1 MASVNQCIGSCYD
14 ELKHRVF
21 YFNWNSDGYNGIYMY
36 DIKTKTINPLLVS
49 LIHSTTDILN
59 FSPNYPIASVNIL
72 YRTEEEG
79 DILHWTDRNQRPM
92 KLNIKDALDTVYA
105 SDWKKDYLTVSRKM
119 PLIAPVCA
127 YGDDLTK
134 TINNLKSN
142 LFQFSYRWVYKDNT
156 KSTWSPWSKSFA
168 PYKIDTLSIETN
180 PSVNNYISVLINTGP
195 KDALSVEFSARGV
208 LAGAFSD
215 RFIVYTLNKKRLAI
229 GDDVLYTYKFYNDS
243 TYEYADKAEGI
254 SLFDYVPK
262 KANTQELLNGNI
274 LSYGGITEGVTFDT
288 ALNVTKNLTYFQNA
302 YPLTISSYASARK
315 WTYVLFNSVTPG
327 DVIDLKV
334 TIDEGGGTTYFHIF
348 SYTVVSGDTLSSVNI
363 ALKALV
369 NAYPG
374 LTTSDVSYASG
385 QGFTIDGGISKI
397 ITGTYAITYSPNT
410 NPLDVNTA
418 VFKPNSTYRFGM
430 VYFDEYGVTNGV
442 VTNDTMV
449 VNTREAISSALG
461 TDQFV
466 VPNIQ
471 FSINHT
477 PPSWAKYFSFVRTSN
492 LTYSDFKFIISDLSY
507 GVYRDTKY
515 GYINIKNYNTN
526 TSGYPSYDFTKG
538 DRIRIYGT
546 NNGTL
551 TSVKDYPILDMLTK
565 HPNSTVTGDPS
576 AGFFLKLE
584 YDSSFMS
591 GWPTNP
597 ALLFGEYYIEVY
609 TPSKNADSTSQLFYE
624 FGETYAIGTDVN
636 SNRVHLGQQQ
646 NQVIGTGAQPA
657 VYNFFR
663 GDVYLR
669 QRDNI
674 WIFDRSISDKFDS
687 KVPGTGRVFVID
699 EFAKETYYPTLHRYS
714 LDYQQG
720 TNINMTNR
728 FYAANMDEYDRQK
741 GDIQRFKVRGRQL
754 RVFQSRACGVVPIYQ
769 NIMQTASGDNVVSQS
784 TEIVNRIQYYSG
796 EFGIGNQYCSL
807 ASSASADYFSDPII
821 GCQVRVANDG
831 LTSITELYKGHF
843 YFTNKINKY
852 QKEVTNSFNNGKAK
866 ILGVYDGFEEE
877 FITCMQASASSGD
890 NMPAITFGFSETR
903 NAYTAFYDYYPEWI
917 CSAGNLVISWR
928 NGKLWTHDNETT
940 RANFYNTQ
948 YTCSIKLI
956 FNETAIV
963 KKHFN
968 SISLLAN
975 DYWLSENQGDVLT
988 NMGNE
993 SKLIQDDYRV
1003 KDDKYHAA
1011 FKRDML
1017 SVGGLYNGRTLH
1029 GSWLEINL
1037 KALSPQ
1043 NLVNLYYI
1051 DLSILEPFNNR

>member
-1 MASVNQCIGSCYD
+1 
-14 ELKHRVF
+14 
-21 YFNWNSDGYNGIYMY
+21 
-36 DIKTKTINPLLVS
+36 
-49 LIHSTTDILN
+49 
-59 FSPNYPIASVNIL
+59 
-72 YRTEEEG
+72 
-79 DILHWTDRNQRPM
+79 
-92 KLNIKDALDTVYA
+92 
-105 SDWKKDYLTVSRKM
+105 
-119 PLIAPVCA
+119 
-127 YGDDLTK
+127 
-134 TINNLKSN
+134 
-142 LFQFSYRWVYKDNT
+142 
-156 KSTWSPWSKSFA
+156 
-168 PYKIDTLSIETN
+168 
-180 PSVNNYISVLINTGP
+180 
-195 KDALSVEFSARGV
+195 
-208 LAGAFSD
+208 
-215 RFIVYTLNKKRLAI
+215 
-229 GDDVLYTYKFYNDS
+229 
-243 TYEYADKAEGI
+243 
-254 SLFDYVPK
+254 
-262 KANTQELLNGNI
+262 
-274 LSYGGITEGVTFDT
+274 
-288 ALNVTKNLTYFQNA
+288 
-302 YPLTISSYASARK
+302 
-315 WTYVLFNSVTPG
+315 
-327 DVIDLKV
+327 
-334 TIDEGGGTTYFHIF
+334 
-348 SYTVVSGDTLSSVNI
+348 
-363 ALKALV
+363 
-369 NAYPG
+369 
-374 LTTSDVSYASG
+374 
-385 QGFTIDGGISKI
+385 
-397 ITGTYAITYSPNT
+397 
-410 NPLDVNTA
+410 
-418 VFKPNSTYRFGM
+418 
-430 VYFDEYGVTNGV
+430 
-442 VTNDTMV
+442 
-449 VNTREAISSALG
+449 
-461 TDQFV
+461 
-466 VPNIQ
+466 
-471 FSINHT
+471 
-477 PPSWAKYFSFVRTSN
+477 
-492 LTYSDFKFIISDLSY
+492 
-507 GVYRDTKY
+507 
-515 GYINIKNYNTN
+515 
-526 TSGYPSYDFTKG
+526 
-538 DRIRIYGT
+538 
-546 NNGTL
+546 
-551 TSVKDYPILDMLTK
+551 
-565 HPNSTVTGDPS
+565 
-576 AGFFLKLE
+576 
-584 YDSSFMS
+584 MS

-597 ALLFGEYYIEVY
+597 AILFGEYYIEVY

-636 SNRVHLGQQQ
+636 SNRIHLGQQQ
-646 NQVIGTGAQPA
+646 NQVIGLGAQPA

-669 QRDNI
+669 ERDNI
-674 WIFDRSISDKFDS
+674 WIFDKSISDKFDS
-687 KVPGTGRVFVID
+687 KVNGTGRVFVID

-728 FYAANMDEYDRQK
+728 FYAQNMDEYDRQK

-890 NMPAITFGFSETR
+890 NMPGITFGFSETR
-903 NAYTAFYDYYPEWI
+903 NAYTAFYDYYPEWV

-928 NGKLWTHDNETT
+928 SGKLWTHDNETT

>member
-36 DIKTKTINPLLVS
+36 DIKTKTIKPLLVS

-59 FSPNYPIASVNIL
+59 FSPDYPIASVNIL
-72 YRTEEEG
+72 YRTEEDG

-92 KLNIKDALDTVYA
+92 KLNIKDALDTIYA
-105 SDWKKDYLTVSRKM
+105 SDWRKEYLTVSRKM

-180 PSVNNYISVLINTGP
+180 PSVNNYISVMINTGP
-195 KDALSVEFSARGV
+195 RDAIQVEFSARGV
-208 LAGAFSD
+208 LAGAYSD
-215 RFIVYTLNKKRLAI
+215 RFIVYTLDKKKLSV
-229 GDDVLYTYKFYNDS
+229 GNDLSYTYKFYNDS
-243 TYEYADKAEGI
+243 TYPYASKSESI
-254 SLFDYVPK
+254 QLFDYVPK
-262 KANTQELLNGNI
+262 KANAQELLNGNI

-288 ALNVTKNLTYFQNA
+288 SLNVAKNLTYFQNA
-302 YPLTISSYASARK
+302 YPLTISSYADARK
-315 WTYVLFNSVTPG
+315 WTYVLFNSPVMG
-327 DVIDLKV
+327 DIIDLKV
-334 TIDEGGGTTYFHIF
+334 TIDEGNGTKYFHIF
-348 SYTVVSGDTLSSVNI
+348 SYTVLSGDTLASVNT

-369 NAYPG
+369 AAYPG

-385 QGFTIDGGISKI
+385 QGFTIDGGISKT
-397 ITGTYAITYSPNT
+397 ITGTYTITYSPNT

-430 VYFDEYGVTNGV
+430 VYFDEFGVTNGV
-442 VTNDTMV
+442 VTNDVMV

-461 TDQFV
+461 TQQFV

-471 FSINHT
+471 FSINHA

-546 NNGTL
+546 NNGAL

-565 HPNSTVTGDPS
+565 HPNSSVTGDPS

-609 TPSKNADSTSQLFYE
+609 TPSKNADASSQLFYE

-636 SNRVHLGQQQ
+636 NNKIHLGQQQ
-646 NQVIGTGAQPA
+646 NQIIGAGAQAA

-674 WIFDRSISDKFDS
+674 WIFDSSISDKFDS
-687 KVPGTGRVFVID
+687 KVSGTGRAFIID

-720 TNINMTNR
+720 TNVNMTNR
-728 FYAANMDEYDRQK
+728 FYAENMDEYDRQK

-769 NIMQTASGDNVVSQS
+769 NIMQTGSGDNVISQS

-866 ILGVYDGFEEE
+866 ILGVYDAFEEE

-890 NMPAITFGFSETR
+890 NMPAMTFGFSETR
-903 NAYTAFYDYYPEWI
+903 NAYTAFYDYYPEWV

-928 NGKLWTHDNETT
+928 NGKLWTHDNETS

-975 DYWLSENQGDVLT
+975 DYWLSQNQGDILT

-993 SKLIQDDYRV
+993 SKLVQDDYRI